1 MKVRITSPGEY
12 DRHDAEVRFVAVV
25 DGRAVSV
32 SITTYALFIIGEAL
46 EMPRAEPLVT
56 YAASG
61 RLLEAV
67 VAQVVKAAG
76 AGQSTYLV
84 SHDDVLRLT
93 GSSGKGHQDAPTRWQ
108 G

>member
-1 MKVRITSPGEY
+1 MKVKITNPGDF
-12 DRHDAEVRFVAVV
+12 DRHDAEVRFIAVV
-25 DGRAVSV
+25 DGRTVRV

-46 EMPRAEPLVT
+46 EMPRAEPLIT

-67 VAQVVKAAG
+67 VAEVVEAAG
-76 AGQSTYLV
+76 PEQSSYLI
-84 SHDDVLRLT
+84 SHDDVLRVT
-93 GSSGKGHQDAPTRWQ
+93 GNSGKGNPHVPKRWL